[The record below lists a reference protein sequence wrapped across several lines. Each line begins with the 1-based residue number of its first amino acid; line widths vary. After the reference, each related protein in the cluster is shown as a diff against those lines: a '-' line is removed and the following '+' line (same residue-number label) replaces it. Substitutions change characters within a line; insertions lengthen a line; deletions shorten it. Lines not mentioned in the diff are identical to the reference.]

1 MVTCSYLQKRSRA
14 ERGLTSGRAS
24 RKPLQRSSSTMAPPV
39 RLPVKPP
46 PIVRHVRGPDE
57 SASSAYASVPLDTD
71 RLRDL
76 RLQRKWSQHV
86 LSVQVGVQGA
96 AAISAWERG
105 LTVPRPNTL
114 CRVADALGVE
124 PVELL
129 AVDGDDALA
138 LRELRVSRGKALRDL
153 ASAAQTSVSTVR
165 RWENVDFV
173 RMPAADVVRCLAHA
187 LRESDARVI
196 AALEQAR
203 RAAQARV

>member
-14 ERGLTSGRAS
+14 QRGLTSGRPT
-24 RKPLQRSSSTMAPPV
+24 RKPVHWSSISMASPV

-46 PIVRHVRGPDE
+46 PIVPHVRGPDE
-57 SASSAYASVPLDTD
+57 SATSAYARVPLDTD

-76 RLQRKWSQHV
+76 RRQRNWSQHA

-114 CRVADALGVE
+114 RRVADALGVE

-129 AVDGDDALA
+129 AVDDDDALA
-138 LRELRVSRGKALRDL
+138 LRELRVSRGKTLSDL
-153 ASAAQTSVSTVR
+153 AAAAQTSVSTVR
-165 RWENVDFV
+165 RWENGYFV
-173 RMPAADVVRCLAHA
+173 RMPAADVVRSLAHA
-187 LRESDARVI
+187 LDESDARVV
-196 AALEQAR
+196 AALKQAR
-203 RAAQARV
+203 RAAQVKG